1 MSYFFNKILQK
12 IHQSYWK
19 KVVIAV
25 IHQILVMHSLPIC
38 GNLILYKIVNNKK
51 GAFLKKRRRL
61 TIASAALPTSGL
73 KHCGSL
79 WEWGNGDRFSSICFM
94 TKMTFIHV
102 VALKW
107 FFNWHV
113 TLGHF
118 WRKLAIRFD
127 TNPNFW
133 HSQIKIFFL

>member
-1 MSYFFNKILQK
+1 MSYFFNKRLQK

-51 GAFLKKRRRL
+51 GAFLKKKRRRL

-79 WEWGNGDRFSSICFM
+79 WEWGMGIDSHQYVLWL
-94 TKMTFIHV
+94 KWPFIHV

-118 WRKLAIRFD
+118 WRKLAMRFD

-133 HSQIKIFFL
+133 HSQV